1 MIEQTVHA
9 QIRPSICSVYS
20 GFALFAYVTKRGRN
34 AFLKVSHSKDVSC
47 SVSKPICAPIRDTI
61 CAPIRDT
68 DHLGNL
74 MLNIEKCIKTFCTLH
89 VYAFC

>member
-20 GFALFAYVTKRGRN
+20 GFALFAYVTKRGRI

-47 SVSKPICAPIRDTI
+47 SVTKPI

-74 MLNIEKCIKTFCTLH
+74 MLNIEKCIKTFCTL
-89 VYAFC
+89 YTFC